1 MRWNLLSA
9 AISQPTL
16 TGRDGMPPRPS
27 SANGLGAKRVHN
39 TTPSGAGSPEATP
52 SVNGSASK
60 WLPVRAH
67 PSGAAATPSAPRKNV
82 RRLVFI
88 A

>member
-1 MRWNLLSA
+1 MGWAPSGSRHHA
-9 AISQPTL
+9 A
-16 TGRDGMPPRPS
+16 
-27 SANGLGAKRVHN
+27 
-39 TTPSGAGSPEATP
+39 GAGSPEATP